1 MRFTLLSVLLAI
13 YSIAFTEAGFGK
25 KGKKKRG
32 SFRRFN
38 RGGYRGVG
46 APFFLPQ
53 IGLGYASRFRSINR
67 SYHPTRRS
75 FYG

>member
-1 MRFTLLSVLLAI
+1 MRFTLLYVLLAI
-13 YSIAFTEAGFGK
+13 FAIAVTESGFGR
-25 KGKKKRG
+25 GKKNKG
-32 SFRRFN
+32 GFRSFN
-38 RGGYRGVG
+38 RGGYREVG

-53 IGLGYASRFRSINR
+53 IGLGYASRFRPINR